1 MFCLSNI
8 HTIEAS
14 FIPSV
19 KDFHVIAEQQNEF
32 VEVFLIEKLADRYYG
47 YLRSARGD
55 NSWV

>member
-14 FIPSV
+14 FKPSV

-32 VEVFLIEKLADRYYG
+32 VEVFIRKASR
-47 YLRSARGD
+47 
-55 NSWV
+55 